1 MQIIPHKVILSQ
13 TGKIQNKVTV
23 CISLYN
29 YEAYI
34 CEALNSVAAQTLE
47 SFDLIVVE
55 DRSQDNSLKIA
66 LDWIQSH
73 AQRFNSIYVL
83 QHDYNSGGSH
93 ARNTGFQAAQTEFIF
108 VLDAD
113 NQIYPR
119 CLQRCLE
126 ALQVCDAAFA
136 YPLIEKFGDRIGLGG
151 VDVWSIDRLSRGNY
165 IDTMTMIR
173 KACWSQVDGYYPLL
187 AWQDYDLW
195 CKFASAGFWGVQVPE
210 ILARY
215 RVHSESITYT
225 KAVPSMRKVVA
236 AIKQRHPWL
245 KVK

>member
-1 MQIIPHKVILSQ
+1 MDITPHKVIFSQSGMSQ
-13 TGKIQNKVTV
+13 TKITV
-23 CISLYN
+23 CTTLYN

-34 CEALNSVAAQTLE
+34 CEALNSIAAQTLE
-47 SFDLIVVE
+47 TFDLIVVE

-83 QHDYNSGGSH
+83 QQDYNNGTAH
-93 ARNTGFQAAQTEFIF
+93 ARNTGFQAAQTEVIF

-113 NQIYPR
+113 NQVYPR

-136 YPLIEKFGDRIGLGG
+136 YPVIEDFGDRIALRG
-151 VDVWSIDRLSRGNY
+151 VDVWSVDRLSRGNY
-165 IDTMTMIR
+165 IDAMTMIR
-173 KACWSQVDGYYPLL
+173 KACWSQVGGYSSLRG
-187 AWQDYDLW
+187 WEDYDLW

-215 RVHSESITYT
+215 RVHSDSKTYT
-225 KAVPSMRKVVA
+225 QNVPLMSKMVA
-236 AIKQRHPWL
+236 GIKQRHPWL
-245 KVK
+245 RI